1 MKTIETGPLI
11 DDLAISE
18 NALAGII
25 LRAKSFGAIVPESD
39 PRESSNGS
47 DDRMIDALED
57 QPDNPARMSLE
68 KTINNL
74 SDEQRN
80 TLVALTWVGR
90 GDYSAAEWKEAL
102 SVAQD
107 RDGTATSHYLSEI
120 PMLAD
125 HLENGAAE
133 LGINVTDAKAEILT
147 HDQNPDPM
155 RAVK

>member
-90 GDYSAAEWKEAL
+90 GDYSAVEWADAL
-102 SVAQD
+102 STAQA
-107 RDGTATSHYLSEI
+107 RDGTVTSHYLSEM
-120 PMLAD
+120 PLLAD

-133 LGINVTDAKAEILT
+133 LGINVTDAKAAIMS